1 LRNEPNRGLGLKS
14 FQDPHAALRFRGAT
28 AAVRLWAI
36 DLLDPWSER
45 AATSTPAARAS
56 SSSPR
61 SAQGALQNDEIVRK
75 AVFGPVVSVTRFD
88 DVDQAVA

>member
-45 AATSTPAARAS
+45 AATSTPGGKGLFFEPAVGAGGAAER
-56 SSSPR
+56 
-61 SAQGALQNDEIVRK
+61 
-75 AVFGPVVSVTRFD
+75 
-88 DVDQAVA
+88 